1 MRGTASTVNLLRKLF
16 YSIYY
21 LRRPPWDTGI
31 SPPELLEFIAGH
43 APGRALDL
51 GCGTGTNAI
60 TLARSGWQT
69 VGVDF
74 VAKAVR
80 RARRKAKAAGVQ
92 VDFYTADVT
101 RLPGEIL
108 KPDPASGA
116 QPRRFDLVLDIGCF
130 HSLDAPG
137 KQRYLDQLPRLLAP
151 GGTFMLYGFVHPE
164 EARAI
169 GVNPSDLRA
178 IESRLDCIHRQDG
191 IDRGRAASAWM
202 TFTLGSTR
210 R

>member
-1 MRGTASTVNLLRKLF
+1 MNLLHKLF

-31 SPPELLEFIAGH
+31 SPPELLEFIAGKT
-43 APGRALDL
+43 PGRALDL

-60 TLARSGWQT
+60 TLASSGWQT

-74 VAKAVR
+74 VAKAVH
-80 RARRKAKAAGVQ
+80 RARRKAQAAGVQ

-101 RLPGEIL
+101 RLPEKIL
-108 KPDPASGA
+108 PPDPASGA
-116 QPRRFDLVLDIGCF
+116 RRPRFDLVLDIGCF
-130 HSLDAPG
+130 HGLDAPG
-137 KQRYLDQLPRLLAP
+137 KRRYLDQLPRLLAP
-151 GGTFMLYGFVHPE
+151 GGTFLLYGFVHPE

-169 GVNPSDLRA
+169 GINPSDLIA
-178 IESRLDCIHRQDG
+178 IEDRLDCIRRQDG
-191 IDRGRAASAWM
+191 FDRGRAASAWM